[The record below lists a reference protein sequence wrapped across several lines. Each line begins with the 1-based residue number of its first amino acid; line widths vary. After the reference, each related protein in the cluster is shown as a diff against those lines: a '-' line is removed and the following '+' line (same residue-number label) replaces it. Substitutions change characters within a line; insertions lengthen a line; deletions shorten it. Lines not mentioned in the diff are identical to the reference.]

1 MRADGKKLKN
11 LHPMYQAEALFMKH
25 RWDSM
30 NMITIDIPVE
40 PLHEYVN
47 KKRKTDNP
55 TNHLAIII
63 AAYVRTL
70 AKYPE
75 LNRFVVNKK
84 FYARNEI
91 TVGMVVLNKNT
102 GEGDMNKMYFEP
114 TDTLDIVTAKIN
126 KYIEE
131 NRGDETTNDT
141 EKALKILTKIP
152 GLFSAGVSLAK
163 FADKHGLLPKAVINA
178 SPFHASLLITNLSSI
193 RTNHIYHHVYEFG
206 TTGIGM
212 AMGNKRYIT
221 EKKGGEFVHTQ
232 TMPIGVV
239 MDERIASGAFF
250 AIAFRE
256 FQKYCKNPEILE
268 TPPQEVKK
276 DPNL

>member
-1 MRADGKKLKN
+1 
-11 LHPMYQAEALFMKH
+11 MYQAEALFMKH

-126 KYIEE
+126 KYIEDSKE
-131 NRGDETTNDT
+131 LWQNCLGELPIATVGCSIG
-141 EKALKILTKIP
+141 AHVGP
-152 GLFSAGVSLAK
+152 G
-163 FADKHGLLPKAVINA
+163 AVA
-178 SPFHASLLITNLSSI
+178 
-193 RTNHIYHHVYEFG
+193 V
-206 TTGIGM
+206 
-212 AMGNKRYIT
+212 
-221 EKKGGEFVHTQ
+221 
-232 TMPIGVV
+232 
-239 MDERIASGAFF
+239 AFF
-250 AIAFRE
+250 E
-256 FQKYCKNPEILE
+256 K
-268 TPPQEVKK
+268 
-276 DPNL
+276 